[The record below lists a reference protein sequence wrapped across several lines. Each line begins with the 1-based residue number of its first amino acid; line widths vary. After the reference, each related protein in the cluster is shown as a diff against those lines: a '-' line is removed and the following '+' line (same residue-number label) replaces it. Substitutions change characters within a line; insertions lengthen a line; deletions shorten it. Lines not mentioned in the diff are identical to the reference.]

1 MTVPTTHAGW
11 RKLFDDTLP
20 SERIERAIDCLLQ
33 VQAGGRA
40 LGDWRCECGA
50 DVTLCVPH
58 GFIAVMPGQLWGPE
72 NDGRCPRCAAPP
84 PAQPNSAALDAAPTP
99 VRDPIAWPDMPP
111 LPRPAPEPQSVGSTH
126 IPWNEPGKHQPPT
139 TPIREEMTDELI
151 DEHTHAMFEDA
162 PPMETIDEMRAI
174 ARHFYALGQGKS

>member
-1 MTVPTTHAGW
+1 MTLPTTKAGW

-20 SERIERAIDCLLQ
+20 SERIERAIDCLLAL
-33 VQAGGRA
+33 QAA
-40 LGDWRCECGA
+40 
-50 DVTLCVPH
+50 VPTVARDRVREW
-58 GFIAVMPGQLWGPE
+58 IDDEPMSK
-72 NDGRCPRCAAPP
+72 PP
-84 PAQPNSAALDAAPTP
+84 FDSIRELLA
-99 VRDPIAWPDMPP
+99 
-111 LPRPAPEPQSVGSTH
+111 PAP
-126 IPWNEPGKHQPPT
+126 